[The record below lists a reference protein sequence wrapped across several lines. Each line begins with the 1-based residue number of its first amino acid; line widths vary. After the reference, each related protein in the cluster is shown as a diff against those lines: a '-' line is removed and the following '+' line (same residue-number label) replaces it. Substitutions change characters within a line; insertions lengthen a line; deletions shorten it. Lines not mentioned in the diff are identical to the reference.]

1 MDALVLLL
9 LSALLLGAIWLAWRL
24 SRAQKELERLAE
36 TPPASLHLLQRE
48 VQALRSGVDERL
60 RENFQQ
66 AQELSQRI
74 GRLQQ
79 ATRQVER
86 LSVGLDELQKIL
98 QPPQLRGAF
107 AERLLEEALAD
118 LLPRER
124 FALQY
129 TFPTSGVRVDAAVFL
144 GEGRLLALDAKF
156 PLDNFRRYLDQRQN
170 SESGGEAARRA
181 FARDVRRHVDEVAAK
196 YLSPDDGSIDVALMY
211 IPSES
216 IFHEMSLDGFEL
228 DGEPLMRYALSKR
241 VVPVS
246 PNTLYAYLTVVRL
259 GMSGFR
265 LQESARELLAHL
277 GHLQS
282 DLTELGSELA
292 RAVRQARH
300 SLTNMTRAERVLN
313 RVQMRL
319 NGLGEGVQP
328 APPTFEGGG
337 GGLRGNSPVA
347 PG

>member
-1 MDALVLLL
+1 MDVVVVLLL
-9 LSALLLGAIWLAWRL
+9 ALLLGAIWLVWRL
-24 SRAQKELERLAE
+24 SRAQKQLERLADS
-36 TPPASLHLLQRE
+36 PPASLQLLQRE

-74 GRLQQ
+74 GRLHQ
-79 ATRQVER
+79 ATQQVER
-86 LSVGLDELQKIL
+86 LSLGLDELQKIL

-129 TFPTSGVRVDAAVFL
+129 TFPTSGVRVDAAVFV
-144 GEGRLLALDAKF
+144 GEGRLLAIDAKF
-156 PLDNFRRYLDQRQN
+156 PLDNFRRYLDQRRT
-170 SESGGEAARRA
+170 SESGGDAARRA
-181 FARDVRRHVDEVAAK
+181 FARDVRRHIDDVAAK

-216 IFHEMSLDGFEL
+216 VFHEMALDGFAL
-228 DGEPLMRYALSKR
+228 DKEPLMRYALSRR

-265 LQESARELLAHL
+265 LQESARELLADL
-277 GHLQS
+277 GHLES
-282 DLTELGSELA
+282 DLTELGAELA
-292 RAVRQARH
+292 RAARQARH
-300 SLTNMTRAERVLN
+300 SLTNMSRAERVLS
-313 RVQMRL
+313 RVQTRL
-319 NGLGEGVQP
+319 TGLGEGERL
-328 APPTFEGGG
+328 APPTFEGGRED
-337 GGLRGNSPVA
+337 LRGNSPVA

>member
-1 MDALVLLL
+1 MDAALVLL
-9 LSALLLGAIWLAWRL
+9 SALSVGAIWLIWRL
-24 SRAQKELERLAE
+24 SRAEKELKKLAE
-36 TPPASLHLLQRE
+36 TPPASLQLLQRE

-60 RENFQQ
+60 RENFRQ

-79 ATRQVER
+79 ATQQVER
-86 LSVGLDELQKIL
+86 LGVGLDELQKIL
-98 QPPQLRGAF
+98 HPPQLRGAF

-118 LLPRER
+118 LLPRDR

-129 TFPTSGVRVDAAVFL
+129 TFPSSGVRVDAAVFL
-144 GEGRLLALDAKF
+144 GERRLLAIDAKF
-156 PLDNFRRYLDQRQN
+156 PLDNFRRYLDRRR
-170 SESGGEAARRA
+170 SSDSGGEAERRA
-181 FARDVRRHVDEVAAK
+181 FSRDVRRHVDDVAAK
-196 YLSPDDGSIDVALMY
+196 YLSPDDGSLDVALMY

-216 IFHEMSLDGFEL
+216 IFHEMALDGFEL
-228 DGEPLMRYALSKR
+228 DGQPLIGYALSKR

-246 PNTLYAYLTVVRL
+246 PNTLYAYLAVVRL

-282 DLTELGSELA
+282 DLTELGSELE

-300 SLTNMTRAERVLN
+300 SLANLNRAERVLD
-313 RVQMRL
+313 RVQTRL
-319 NGLGEGVQP
+319 TGLGEGEAVD
-328 APPTFEGGG
+328 
-337 GGLRGNSPVA
+337 
-347 PG
+347 